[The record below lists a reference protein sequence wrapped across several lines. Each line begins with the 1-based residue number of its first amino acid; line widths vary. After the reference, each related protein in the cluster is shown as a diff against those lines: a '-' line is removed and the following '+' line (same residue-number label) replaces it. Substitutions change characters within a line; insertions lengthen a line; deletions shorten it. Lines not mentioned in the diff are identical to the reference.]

1 MGLSENAKRL
11 TDRLHTVDIENTTM
25 RNFLTLT
32 LAHLLGTLSL
42 VSCNSTRM
50 AAKPSTVSIAH
61 SGSTLVSSDA
71 RDTTRIREEVELPQS
86 EVASF
91 GPRTGQRGHARQG
104 GFHGATEILIGDS
117 FVRQNGTTFF
127 LDPPPRSQRSQA
139 EMLPFDH
146 GRVVNVN
153 KSDLLRL
160 YGPPDAVSQG
170 GKKWIYWVHGY
181 P

>member
-1 MGLSENAKRL
+1 
-11 TDRLHTVDIENTTM
+11 M
-25 RNFLTLT
+25 RNYLI

-42 VSCNSTRM
+42 VSCDSTKM
-50 AAKPSTVSIAH
+50 AVKPARVSVAH
-61 SGSTLVSSDA
+61 SGSTFVSSDA
-71 RDTTRIREEVELPQS
+71 RVTARIRKDVDPPQS

-91 GPRTGQRGHARQG
+91 GPRTSGQRGHAHQG

-117 FVRQNGTTFF
+117 SVRQMGTTFY
-127 LDPPPRSQRSQA
+127 LDPPPRSQRSLA

-146 GRVVNVN
+146 GRVVSVN

-160 YGPPDAVSQG
+160 YGPPDAVSQD
-170 GKKWIYWVHGY
+170 GKRWIYWVRGS